1 MSRRVRRR
9 FASFA
14 RDDEGGAITML
25 MLVLFIGVLLLTG
38 ISLDLARHESERADL
53 QSAVDRGVLQ
63 AASLR
68 NSTIDEDKVR
78 KAIERF
84 VDTRTL
90 SESDTTV
97 ALGNVTLTPGERSI
111 EVAAGFPMPTS
122 FMRLAGVGSL
132 EVGAYSSAVERDPN
146 IELSL
151 VLDMSGSMCQPCTKL
166 EALKTAAQSFI
177 TEVVGPNTGKKVSV
191 NLIRYDWHVN
201 VGPWMFNRMANTP
214 RDPAKGSCYQIKI
227 EDDLEDNPGTIPNQ
241 SAGETRGQIGDAWFI
256 NDFGTITGHKFTNV
270 CPPDSAAILYLE
282 HDATKLNQAIN
293 AMSTNNGSTAT
304 YLAMQWGLA
313 LLNPASQPVVAE
325 MAASDDVMVAGS
337 GGGMVFPPELVDDA
351 FASRPAS
358 WTDHLTNKYL
368 VLFTDGNLNVQ
379 GDFYT
384 EFGDSP
390 PSQAEAEQVFL
401 DQCQHAKDNDIVVFT
416 IAFEAPPSAEDDMRD
431 CATNNSFYF
440 EADSGN
446 IDEVF
451 DKIARNIQVLKLTN

>member
-9 FASFA
+9 FACFA

-78 KAIERF
+78 EAIERF

-97 ALGNVTLTPGERSI
+97 ALGDVTLTPGERSI

-166 EALKTAAQSFI
+166 
-177 TEVVGPNTGKKVSV
+177 
-191 NLIRYDWHVN
+191 
-201 VGPWMFNRMANTP
+201 
-214 RDPAKGSCYQIKI
+214 
-227 EDDLEDNPGTIPNQ
+227 
-241 SAGETRGQIGDAWFI
+241 
-256 NDFGTITGHKFTNV
+256 
-270 CPPDSAAILYLE
+270 DSAQDGGAELHHRGRRPQHGQEGLGE
-282 HDATKLNQAIN
+282 PDPLR
-293 AMSTNNGSTAT
+293 
-304 YLAMQWGLA
+304 LARECRPLDV
-313 LLNPASQPVVAE
+313 QP
-325 MAASDDVMVAGS
+325 
-337 GGGMVFPPELVDDA
+337 
-351 FASRPAS
+351 
-358 WTDHLTNKYL
+358 
-368 VLFTDGNLNVQ
+368 DG
-379 GDFYT
+379 
-384 EFGDSP
+384 
-390 PSQAEAEQVFL
+390 
-401 DQCQHAKDNDIVVFT
+401 QHA
-416 IAFEAPPSAEDDMRD
+416 A
-431 CATNNSFYF
+431 
-440 EADSGN
+440 
-446 IDEVF
+446 
-451 DKIARNIQVLKLTN
+451 